1 MAVGY
6 WNHTAVAEFAFLTC
20 IFIISWSFLG
30 YRRLRYLLVA
40 AGLLQAFLV
49 FGQLVGVFPSRH
61 LLFSVTGFM
70 GNPGQMGGFQAVSL
84 SCCLSLLRECKGRK
98 FRKWTVAAVLLLS
111 VSLAVSDSRAGMVA
125 AVAGAVFVYRDKL
138 QGLFKRRKYL
148 VPVCIGTVAA
158 VAAGLYFYRSGSV
171 DARLLVWRVSLDM
184 IADKPLTGFGPGNFP
199 YHYMLYQA
207 DYFMT
212 RPESSFAAVADNV
225 LYPFNEYIKLAVEL
239 GLLGLILFIAALC
252 IIWRRSKSREGFA
265 PLVALLVFGFFSY
278 PSDKLLL
285 ASLLPLAAG
294 AVLNDNTAHNRIR
307 IRLIAA
313 SVAAV
318 AAIWIYAGSGI
329 VHPAEKYA
337 GTPNCETWCDLGE
350 ACENDGD
357 YVQAENYYR
366 TASYMVPTRLRP
378 NYLLWKLYIGSGRE
392 TEAREMA
399 RKILSM
405 PLKVENTFTLRVR
418 DEVRKAAERGVLHQ
432 GHR

>member
-1 MAVGY
+1 MPQCHPAVFDY
-6 WNHTAVAEFAFLTC
+6 VPNW
-20 IFIISWSFLG
+20 
-30 YRRLRYLLVA
+30 
-40 AGLLQAFLV
+40 
-49 FGQLVGVFPSRH
+49 
-61 LLFSVTGFM
+61 
-70 GNPGQMGGFQAVSL
+70 
-84 SCCLSLLRECKGRK
+84 GRK
-98 FRKWTVAAVLLLS
+98 NNGHSFCS
-111 VSLAVSDSRAGMVA
+111 VIRPD
-125 AVAGAVFVYRDKL
+125 
-138 QGLFKRRKYL
+138 
-148 VPVCIGTVAA
+148 
-158 VAAGLYFYRSGSV
+158 GSV
-171 DARLLVWRVSLDM
+171 YVFQDR
-184 IADKPLTGFGPGNFP
+184 
-199 YHYMLYQA
+199 Q
-207 DYFMT
+207 
-212 RPESSFAAVADNV
+212 DN
-225 LYPFNEYIKLAVEL
+225 
-239 GLLGLILFIAALC
+239 GTD
-252 IIWRRSKSREGFA
+252 
-265 PLVALLVFGFFSY
+265 FSY

-350 ACENDGD
+350 ACESDGD
-357 YVQAENYYR
+357 YAQAENYYR

-378 NYLLWKLYIGSGRE
+378 NYLLWKLYISSGRE

-418 DEVRKAAERGVLHQ
+418 DEVLKAAERGVLHQ